1 MYTNLKGILPN
12 ILLQLVFQGNV
23 HLGKTST
30 SPRNYIRQPLV
41 QGVRYFNSI
50 LVTQELNIKDQSK

>member
-23 HLGKTST
+23 HLGKTTT
-30 SPRNYIRQPLV
+30 SPWNYIRQPLV
-41 QGVRYFNSI
+41 QGVRYLNSI
-50 LVTQELNIKDQSK
+50 LVTQEHDKKDQSK